1 MGNNMKE
8 IIYFIRKFYVDK
20 YLYVFEQYD
29 NREFQ
34 VI

>member
-1 MGNNMKE
+1 MKE
-8 IIYFIRKFYVDK
+8 IIYFIVNFCVNK

-29 NREFQ
+29 SREFQ